1 MAIIIGPGIS
11 VGRGISVG
19 IVTPYVE
26 PAMRVLLSESGK
38 TSFDEA
44 TENDFFLVS
53 QTDYNAVASGLSSV
67 TKYVLNDTFAAQV
80 NLSIWGL
87 GSGFARAY
95 PSDIATIPSGVYLFG
110 FIYRTQTSSTV
121 TPLISTTFLGTYEA
135 IANSPTTSSGGG
147 TIATSVISYFLRKS
161 STPTAV
167 TSYVGITS
175 TGGNIVLTTTE
186 FTYYY
191 DSSSPY
197 STWNTASLDPIP
209 IFQMLGTP
217 TKQW

>member
-26 PAMRVLLSESGK
+26 PPMRVLLSDSGK
-38 TSFDEA
+38 TSFDAA

-87 GSGFARAY
+87 PGFARAY

-167 TSYVGITS
+167 TSYVAISS
-175 TGGNIVLTTTE
+175 TGGNIVLTTTT

-197 STWNTASLDPIP
+197 STWLTTSDPIP